1 MPRNNP
7 DVTLTTEQRATIEAL
22 CEHDLYTLGTAGAD
36 VMLGCLECG
45 AVASRSAT
53 GRVSVIE
60 WVDDVT
66 PSVTLVRVL
75 TGHDLDG
82 GSYDGPEDWFD
93 SRETC
98 VVTHERVQRKY
109 GIGKGKSPIDFES
122 LHEDISASSAELIK
136 SNEAF
141 RQLVDWVERLDRAR
155 TYHDL
160 IERQA
165 EIFDIGDFG
174 LAFEVADDDQ
184 WETLNSLVE
193 QTCFEDE
200 NGVRAVTSDEV
211 NALTESHDAYKAAFY
226 LALQSC
232 IDAEWDC
239 GTDGYFRFFD
249 HTSDRLWAD
258 LDSKIE
264 AAKFRE
270 EWAVVGFYI
279 YDHSGISLSRG
290 RVCAWDSTFAGYVC
304 EKVRADETLAEA
316 EERASDLLNAM
327 DAHYRGC
334 YTYHTVQTAKVYR
347 PSDLD
352 DLDWEDGDSCGGCLY
367 TDYDDRDD
375 PANEALAQEVL
386 ALEKDGVT
394 VINLGV
400 IHVD

>member
-1 MPRNNP
+1 MPRNIQN
-7 DVTLTTEQRATIEAL
+7 VTLTTEQRAIIEAL
-22 CEHDLYTLGTAGAD
+22 CEHDIYVSGTSGAD
-36 VMLGCLECG
+36 AILGCRKCG
-45 AVASRSAT
+45 ATASRTAT
-53 GRVSVIE
+53 GRVSEIR
-60 WVDDVT
+60 WDDETT

-75 TGHDLDG
+75 SGHDQDG
-82 GSYDGPEDWFD
+82 GSFDGPEDWLD
-93 SRETC
+93 SSETC
-98 VVTHERVQRKY
+98 VVTRERIQQKY
-109 GIGKGKSPIDFES
+109 GIGKGKTPVDFES
-122 LHEDISASSAELIK
+122 LHEGVTVSSADLIK

-141 RQLVDWVERLDRAR
+141 CQLVDWIERLDHAR

-160 IERQA
+160 VELRDTV
-165 EIFDIGDFG
+165 FHIGDFG
-174 LAFEVADDDQ
+174 LAFKVADDDQ
-184 WETLNSLVE
+184 WETLKSLVE
-193 QTCFEDE
+193 QCRCEP
-200 NGVRAVTSDEV
+200 SDLISEEQV
-211 NALTESHDAYKAAFY
+211 GALPDSHDAYKAALY

-249 HTSDRLWAD
+249 YTSNRLWAD
-258 LDSKIE
+258 LDDKIE
-264 AAKFRE
+264 TAKFQE
-270 EWAVVGFYI
+270 EWATVGFYI
-279 YDHSGISLSRG
+279 YDHSGIALSRG

-304 EKVRADETLAEA
+304 EKVREGETLDEA

-367 TDYDDRDD
+367 TDWRDRDD
-375 PANEALAQEVL
+375 PANEALTQEVL
-386 ALEKDGVT
+386 ALEKAGVT